1 MKGSMNIHY
10 DEEGDYLEIG
20 IGSPKGTFMRDVAE
34 GMFERVDE
42 KTGKVTGIGV
52 LSFKK
57 RTENMKDITVDLPVK
72 LEIT

>member
-1 MKGSMNIHY
+1 MKGNMNIHY

-20 IGSPKGTFMRDVAE
+20 IGSPEGTFVRDVAE
-34 GMFERVDE
+34 GVFERVDE

-57 RTENMKDITVDLPVK
+57 RTANELV
-72 LEIT
+72 